1 MRYTFPVQPHA
12 RLTTAILTR
21 IARPMGWYTG
31 AGMLAVAAVTAVVSD
46 PGLAMV
52 FVAGAIGVVVFL
64 PGEVAKQAVR
74 RQAAKIRPSA
84 AFQLDDEGIRMLGGF
99 QEDFRPWTAVTAVE
113 EWKGQIAVFFGRR
126 NIWGIPT
133 AGMTADQRAVV
144 LTILRSR
151 GTVIPAGDEA

>member
-1 MRYTFPVQPHA
+1 
-12 RLTTAILTR
+12 
-21 IARPMGWYTG
+21 
-31 AGMLAVAAVTAVVSD
+31 
-46 PGLAMV
+46 
-52 FVAGAIGVVVFL
+52 
-64 PGEVAKQAVR
+64 
-74 RQAAKIRPSA
+74 
-84 AFQLDDEGIRMLGGF
+84 MLGGF

-133 AGMTADQRAVV
+133 ADMTADQRAVV